1 MAGPVDRPMASFIEG
16 ACKQVASAVVLER
29 RCRWPATIARLK
41 VENARG
47 AAGRLASVLLA
58 G

>member
-1 MAGPVDRPMASFIEG
+1 MASFIEG